1 MEFKKVEQKKDE
13 VDAAIDKML
22 QNNPVEL
29 KKIKDNKIFIKK
41 IEEHPIAVDV
51 ASIPVFGTSVDLN
64 AILKN
69 NIWDRTAYFVDMMC
83 DDFAHMTLE
92 NLKKYLAKKRKLS
105 MNIIWIMIIL
115 AAVGVGVIIL
125 ILFLKGGGINI

>member
-41 IEEHPIAVDV
+41 IEDHPIAVDV